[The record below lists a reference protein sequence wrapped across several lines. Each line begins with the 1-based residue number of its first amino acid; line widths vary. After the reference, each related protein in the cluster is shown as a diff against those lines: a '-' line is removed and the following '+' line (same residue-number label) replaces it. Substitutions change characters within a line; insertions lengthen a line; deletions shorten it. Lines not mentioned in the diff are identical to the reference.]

1 MRATTTHNPITTHTA
16 GFPPAPSE
24 AHQRSVVRNGNIG
37 IASCAEE
44 VERPVVCLPTMRGC
58 TLLRAV
64 LLARIHQHINQL
76 RGVNRSDIDGMNFEN
91 AAVAAFAQGYADYV
105 AGIGV
110 MPELFT
116 WDALLVRGWKDG
128 FAAAFARHADPV
140 IAASTDGSRC

>member
-1 MRATTTHNPITTHTA
+1 MRATTTHSPTTTHTA

-24 AHQRSVVRNGNIG
+24 AHQRSEMRNGNIG
-37 IASCAEE
+37 TASCAEE

-76 RGVNRSDIDGMNFEN
+76 RGVEHSDIEAMNFRN
-91 AAVAAFAQGYADYV
+91 AADAAFAQGYADYV
-105 AGIGV
+105 ADIGI

-128 FAAAFARHADPV
+128 FAAAFASHAAPV
-140 IAASTDGSRC
+140 IAASTAPSRC